1 MAHQKT
7 KTASQ
12 PKPAKTDKEKPL
24 RNDVRFLGNILGTVI
39 KEQEGVEIFD
49 VEEKIRALTK
59 EMRRRYHKSQKD
71 DLVAT
76 IRGLS
81 DRDLYKVT
89 RAFTVYFKLVNIA
102 EQIHRIRRRR
112 EYKYISDV
120 KDSSEGSIENLFQVL
135 GQKGITYDEF
145 KALLDKMSIELVLTA
160 HPTEVNR
167 HIVLEKFRRISSHLG
182 DIENPILSADEKRYK
197 EDEIHAEL
205 EGLWQ
210 TEEVPPYKITPL
222 DEARNIHYYFRE
234 IIFGAL
240 VRIYEKFEK
249 KIIENYGVSGI
260 KLPPFLR
267 FGSWVG
273 GDRDGNPF
281 ITHGITREVLKIQK
295 SLALGK
301 HIEKMERLKRQL
313 SSSVRI
319 VPASIEV
326 VSYVT
331 KEVRSAAEAHG
342 IHNPEEYYRAM
353 LEYMDGKLRAALAEV
368 EGGGTD
374 GIPPYRGKD
383 ELLQD
388 LYIIDRSLR
397 ENRGGRIAD
406 SILKK
411 LIRQV
416 EVFGFHMAKLDIR
429 QNSAVHESA
438 ITEIT
443 ERLGLPSYG
452 LMSGREKLAWLTSEI
467 RNPRPLVPD
476 WLPLSDETG
485 ELLLTFR
492 TIRECLDEI
501 SPECI
506 DTYVISMTTSAA
518 NVMEVLLLAKEAGL
532 YQLDMGA
539 VTSRLN
545 IVPLFE
551 TIEDFR
557 HAPGIMTELFSNPV
571 YREHIRARGDLS
583 EIMIGYSDSGKDG
596 GILCSGW
603 EIHKAQT
610 SLKEVS
616 DSFGIRNKF
625 FHGRGGTV
633 SRGGGPTNQAILA
646 RPAGTVEGAIK
657 ITEQG
662 EVIYSNYSHPEI
674 AEDNLELVLSS
685 VVLTSLTGEDVK
697 PEWEEAMDR
706 IASDARA
713 AWRSLVYED
722 PDFYAYFEMS
732 TPISVIQQMG
742 IGSRPA
748 RRKKSRRIED
758 LRAIPWVFS
767 WTQNRHLITGFY
779 SVGTALDS
787 FIRLNPRKN
796 LRLLQDM
803 YTGWRFFRS
812 HMDNIQMTLT
822 RADMWIALEY
832 SFLVSPREVGKRIFA
847 RIREEYDLTSDV
859 VLKITRQKRILDK
872 NPFLQKSIELRN
884 PYIDSLSYIQV
895 GLLRRLY
902 KGDFTPE
909 EKTALTDNIK
919 LSING
924 ISAGLKNTG

>member
-7 KTASQ
+7 KTVSR

-39 KEQEGVEIFD
+39 KEQEGVGIFD

-59 EMRRRYHKSQKD
+59 EMRRRYQKSQKD

-76 IRGLS
+76 IRSLS
-81 DRDLYKVT
+81 DNDLYKVT

-120 KDSSEGSIENLFQVL
+120 RDSSEGSIDNLFEVL
-135 GQKGITYDEF
+135 GKEGVSYGEF

-182 DIENPILSADEKRYK
+182 NMENPGLSADEKRDM

-249 KIIENYGVSGI
+249 KIIENYGLKDARV
-260 KLPPFLR
+260 PPFLK

-281 ITHGITREVLKIQK
+281 VTHEITREVLKIQK
-295 SLALGK
+295 ALALEK

-313 SSSVRI
+313 SSSVKI
-319 VPASIEV
+319 IPASGEV
-326 VSYVT
+326 ASYVT
-331 KEVRSAAEAHG
+331 KEVRELSEAHG
-342 IHNPEEYYRAM
+342 LHNPEEYYRLM
-353 LEYMDGKLRAALAEV
+353 LEYMDGRLRAALDAV
-368 EGGGTD
+368 EGGGAS
-374 GIPPYRGKD
+374 GVPPYAGKD
-383 ELLQD
+383 ELLRD

-397 ENRGGRIAD
+397 ENRGGHIAD
-406 SILKK
+406 SILGK

-416 EVFGFHMAKLDIR
+416 EVFGFHMAKLDVR

-438 ITEIT
+438 VNEIT
-443 ERLGLPSYG
+443 ERLGLPPYG
-452 LMSGREKLAWLTSEI
+452 RMSGPEKLAWLTAEI
-467 RNPRPLVPD
+467 TNPRPLVPG
-476 WLPLSDETG
+476 WLPLSDETK

-492 TIRECLDEI
+492 TITECLDEI

-506 DTYVISMTTSAA
+506 DTYVISMTRSAS

-532 YQLDMGA
+532 YKPDMGA
-539 VTSRLN
+539 VTSRLG

-557 HAPGIMTELFSNPV
+557 NAPGIMTELFSNPV

-596 GILCSGW
+596 GILSAGW

-610 SLKEVS
+610 TLKDVS

-646 RPAGTVEGAIK
+646 RPAGHGRGRDK
-657 ITEQG
+657 
-662 EVIYSNYSHPEI
+662 
-674 AEDNLELVLSS
+674 DN
-685 VVLTSLTGEDVK
+685 
-697 PEWEEAMDR
+697 
-706 IASDARA
+706 RA
-713 AWRSLVYED
+713 GGGH
-722 PDFYAYFEMS
+722 
-732 TPISVIQQMG
+732 IQQLL
-742 IGSRPA
+742 
-748 RRKKSRRIED
+748 E
-758 LRAIPWVFS
+758 
-767 WTQNRHLITGFY
+767 
-779 SVGTALDS
+779 
-787 FIRLNPRKN
+787 PR
-796 LRLLQDM
+796 DC
-803 YTGWRFFRS
+803 G
-812 HMDNIQMTLT
+812 
-822 RADMWIALEY
+822 
-832 SFLVSPREVGKRIFA
+832 G
-847 RIREEYDLTSDV
+847 
-859 VLKITRQKRILDK
+859 
-872 NPFLQKSIELRN
+872 
-884 PYIDSLSYIQV
+884 
-895 GLLRRLY
+895 
-902 KGDFTPE
+902 
-909 EKTALTDNIK
+909 
-919 LSING
+919 
-924 ISAGLKNTG
+924 

>member
-1 MAHQKT
+1 MKV
-7 KTASQ
+7 
-12 PKPAKTDKEKPL
+12 KPGTQLKRTDKEKPL
-24 RNDVRFLGNILGTVI
+24 RNDVRFLGNILGLVI
-39 KEQEGVEIFD
+39 KEQEGEEIFGI
-49 VEEKIRALTK
+49 EEKIRALTK
-59 EMRRRYHKSQKD
+59 EMRRHYQKSQKD
-71 DLVAT
+71 ELVAT
-76 IRGLS
+76 IRSLS

-135 GQKGITYDEF
+135 RSEGVSYQEF
-145 KALLDKMSIELVLTA
+145 KSLLDKMSIELVLTA

-167 HIVLEKFRRISSHLG
+167 HIVLEKFRRISSLLG
-182 DIENPILSADEKRYK
+182 ELDSPISSADERKGI
-197 EDEIHAEL
+197 EEEIHAEL
-205 EGLWQ
+205 DGLWQ

-234 IIFGAL
+234 IIFRAL

-249 KIIENYGVSGI
+249 KIEENYGVRDI
-260 KLPPFLR
+260 KVPPFLR

-295 SLALGK
+295 ALALEK

-313 SSSVRI
+313 SSSVKI
-319 VPASIEV
+319 VP
-326 VSYVT
+326 VSSELVACVT
-331 KEVRSAAEAHG
+331 NEAKSVAEKYG
-342 IHNPEEYYRAM
+342 IYNPHEYYRAM
-353 LEYMDGKLRAALAEV
+353 LEYMDRRLRAALENID
-368 EGGGTD
+368 GGGVND
-374 GIPPYRGKD
+374 IPPYRDKD
-383 ELLQD
+383 ELLRD
-388 LYIIDRSLR
+388 LFVIDRSLR
-397 ENRGGRIAD
+397 ENKGGHIAD

-429 QNSAVHESA
+429 QNSAVHRSA
-438 ITEIT
+438 LTEVT

-452 LMSGREKLAWLTSEI
+452 NMSEDEKFDWLTVEI
-467 RNPRPLVPD
+467 KNPRPLVPD
-476 WLPLSDETG
+476 WLPLSEETK
-485 ELLLTFR
+485 ELLLTFG
-492 TIRECLDEI
+492 TIRDCLSEI
-501 SPECI
+501 SPDCI
-506 DTYVISMTTSAA
+506 DTYVISMTQSAA
-518 NVMEVLLLAKEAGL
+518 NVLEVLLLAKEAGL
-532 YQLDMGA
+532 YQSDMGEIR
-539 VTSRLN
+539 SRLN

-557 HAPGIMTELFSNPV
+557 HAPQIMRKLFSNPV
-571 YREHIRARGDLS
+571 YREHIRARGDIS

-610 SLKEVS
+610 ALKKVS
-616 DSFGIRNKF
+616 DEFGIRNKF

-662 EVIYSNYSHPEI
+662 EVVYSNYSHPEI
-674 AEDNLELVLSS
+674 AEDNLELVLTS
-685 VVLTSLTGEDVK
+685 VVLTSLSGEHVK
-697 PEWEEAMDR
+697 PEWEEAMDA
-706 IASDARA
+706 IASDART
-713 AWRSLVYED
+713 AWRALVYDD
-722 PDFYAYFEMS
+722 PDFYTYFTQS

-787 FIRLNPRKN
+787 FVRKNPRKN
-796 LRLLQDM
+796 LALLHEM
-803 YTGWRFFRS
+803 YEGWRFFKS
-812 HMDNIQMTLT
+812 HMDNIQMTLS
-822 RADMWIALEY
+822 RADLWIALEY
-832 SFLVSPREVGKRIFA
+832 SFLVSPREVGKRIFG
-847 RIREEYDLTSDV
+847 RIREEYELTSEV
-859 VLKITRQKRILDK
+859 VLRITRQKRILDN

>member
-1 MAHQKT
+1 MAHQKA
-7 KTASQ
+7 KTIAT
-12 PKPAKTDKEKPL
+12 PRPDKTDKEKPL
-24 RNDVRFLGNILGTVI
+24 RNDVRFLGNILGLVI
-39 KEQEGVEIFD
+39 KEQEGEEIFD
-49 VEEKIRALTK
+49 IEEKIRALTK
-59 EMRRRYHKSQKD
+59 EMRSRYQKSQKD
-71 DLVAT
+71 ELVAT
-76 IRGLS
+76 IRSLS
-81 DRDLYKVT
+81 DKDLYKVT

-120 KDSSEGSIENLFQVL
+120 KDSSEGSIESLFQSL
-135 GQKGITYDEF
+135 NQKGVTWEEF
-145 KALLDKMSIELVLTA
+145 SGLLDEMSIELVLTA

-167 HIVLEKFRRISSHLG
+167 HIVLEKFRRISSLLG
-182 DIENPILSADEKRYK
+182 DYDSPVLSADEKK
-197 EDEIHAEL
+197 VVEGEIHAEL
-205 EGLWQ
+205 DGLWQ
-210 TEEVPPYKITPL
+210 TEEVPPYKLTPL

-240 VRIYEKFEK
+240 VRIYDRFER
-249 KIIENYGVSGI
+249 KIGENYGVSDI

-281 ITHGITREVLKIQK
+281 ITHLITKEVLESQK
-295 SLALGK
+295 ALALEK

-313 SSSVRI
+313 SSSVKL
-319 VPASIEV
+319 VPVSPELAASITE
-326 VSYVT
+326 
-331 KEVRSAAEAHG
+331 EVREYAESNG
-342 IHNPEEYYRAM
+342 IHNPGEHYRVI
-353 LEYMDGKLRAALAEV
+353 LEYMDGRLRAALDAV
-368 EGGGTD
+368 EGRTGSVV
-374 GIPPYRGKD
+374 PPYASKD
-383 ELLQD
+383 ELLRD
-388 LYIIDRSLR
+388 LRIIDRSLR
-397 ENRGGRIAD
+397 ENKGGHIAG
-406 SILKK
+406 SLLKK
-411 LIRQV
+411 FIRQV

-429 QNSAVHESA
+429 QNSAVHGQA
-438 ITEIT
+438 IDEIT

-452 LMSGREKLAWLTSEI
+452 SMNESEKLEWLSGEI
-467 RNPRPLVPD
+467 LNPRPLVPD
-476 WLPLSDETG
+476 WLALSRETR
-485 ELLLTFR
+485 ELLLTFD
-492 TIRECLDEI
+492 TIRDSLTAI
-501 SPECI
+501 SPDCI
-506 DTYVISMTTSAA
+506 DTYVISMTQSAA
-518 NVMEVLLLAKEAGL
+518 DVLEVLLLAKEAGL
-532 YQLDMGA
+532 YQRDVGK
-539 VTSRLN
+539 VKSRLN

-557 HAPGIMTELFSNPV
+557 HAPGIMRGLFSNPV
-571 YREHIRARGDLS
+571 YREHLRARGDTS

-596 GILCSGW
+596 GILSAGW

-616 DSFGIRNKF
+616 DEFGVRNKF

-674 AEDNLELVLSS
+674 AEDNLELVLTS

-697 PEWEEAMDR
+697 SEWEEAMEE
-706 IASDARA
+706 IAARARA
-713 AWRSLVYED
+713 AWRDLVYED
-722 PDFYAYFEMS
+722 PDFYGYFEMS

-748 RRKKSRRIED
+748 RRKRTRHIED

-779 SVGTALDS
+779 SVGSALDS
-787 FIRLNPRKN
+787 FIRENPRRN
-796 LRLLQDM
+796 LQLLREM
-803 YTGWRFFRS
+803 YSGWRFFRS
-812 HMDNIQMTLT
+812 HVDNIQMTLS

-832 SFLVSPREVGKRIFA
+832 SFLVNPRDVGKRIFG
-847 RIREEYDLTSDV
+847 RIRDEYDLTSGII
-859 VLKITRQKRILDK
+859 LKITRQKRILDN

-902 KGDFTPE
+902 KGDFTAE
-909 EKTALTDNIK
+909 EKAAMIDNIK